1 MIVKKFNLSKTQ
13 HATQS
18 QDDHPLQFIPK
29 NIFQTHASTELTE
42 GAYKAIQS
50 WRELNPTWNHYFFT
64 DADQRI
70 FIEENFSPDVLWAY
84 DQLIPGAY
92 KADFWRYCI
101 LYIKGGIY
109 VDHKLALHVPLDR
122 VIPSQLQ
129 FATYQDRP
137 MPSYN
142 QKALLCYVWQAFI
155 LSKPQHPFLKR
166 AIDVIVVNTKNGF
179 YGHDPL
185 AITGPG
191 MLGKSMN
198 HCLGYAEK
206 NPILPG
212 FYTHNDLDYLILP
225 NPFCNKHTQKAQ
237 ASFLHHDNFIKP
249 YTSYHADRHK
259 NVFQSSN
266 LEEKDYALAW
276 FTGKVFRHGKCV
288 RDPSDLYF
296 QKRAPGVLRRKAR
309 AAYLHHQSAIG
320 RALLKISLSHRP
332 IQPKVWWLWLKFE
345 FFKKYFF
352 AQK

>member
-1 MIVKKFNLSKTQ
+1 MTLKKCNLSKTQ
-13 HATQS
+13 QATQS

-42 GAYKAIQS
+42 GAYKAIQT

-64 DADQRI
+64 DADQRT
-70 FIEENFSPDVLWAY
+70 FIEENFSQDVLWAY

-92 KADFWRYCI
+92 KADLWRYCV

-109 VDHKLALHVPLDR
+109 VDHKLALDIPLDS
-122 VIPSQLQ
+122 VIPEELE
-129 FATYQDRP
+129 FASYQDRP
-137 MPSYN
+137 MPSYA
-142 QKALLCYVWQAFI
+142 QKELLFYVWQAFI
-155 LSKPQHPFLKR
+155 ISKPQHPFLKH
-166 AIDVIVVNTKNGF
+166 AIDLVVENIKNGW
-179 YGHDPL
+179 YGHDTL

-191 MLGKSMN
+191 LLGQSINDCVGHLPKD
-198 HCLGYAEK
+198 
-206 NPILPG
+206 PILPG
-212 FYTHNDLDYLILP
+212 LHKHNGLSYLILP
-225 NPFCNKHTQKAQ
+225 NPFCSKHTQKAQ

-249 YTSYHADRHK
+249 YTNYHADRDE
-259 NVFQSSN
+259 NLFRSSD
-266 LEEKDYALAW
+266 LEAKDYALAW

-309 AAYLHHQSAIG
+309 AAYLHDQKQIG

-352 AQK
+352 LQK